1 MIKKILKKIGKNSII
16 SQKEI
21 ASAAHEKRNAV
32 LKLSSEII
40 SKNTNKIIEANKE
53 DLLLANK
60 AGLKESY
67 IDRLLLDSKRISTI
81 AESLISIS
89 TLPDPLSGKITKWER
104 PNGLI
109 ISKQPTP
116 LGVLG
121 IIYESR
127 PNVTVDAAALCI
139 KSGNSVILRC
149 GSDSYNSCY
158 ILSELIRDALQQC
171 NLSKDIIQLIPSKDR
186 DAVDYMLKMSN
197 VIDVIIPRGG
207 KSLVEKVQKNA
218 RVPVFSHLEGI
229 CHIYVDQFAELEKSC
244 SVVIN
249 GKMRRTGICGAT
261 ETLLVNEHIA
271 KKFLPK
277 ICSELNEKGC
287 KIVGDEVTK
296 SIVPYIDL
304 AIEEDWST
312 EYLAPKISIKV
323 VGDVYD
329 AIEHI
334 QKFGTQ
340 HTDAIMTENE
350 EIAKVFTNAV
360 DSAIVLV
367 NASTQFAD
375 GGEFGLGAEIGI
387 STGKLHARGPV
398 GAAQLTSFKNIEHQI
413 RTNVSLSYFKRKF
426 LDD

>member
-67 IDRLLLDSKRISTI
+67 IDRLLLDSKRISAI

-104 PNGLI
+104 PNGLV

-171 NLSKDIIQLIPSKDR
+171 NFSKDIIQLIPSKDR
-186 DAVDYMLKMSN
+186 EAVDYMLKMSN

-287 KIVGDEVTK
+287 EIVGDEVTK

-398 GAAQLTSFKNIEHQI
+398 GAAQLTSFKYVVHGNGQI
-413 RTNVSLSYFKRKF
+413 RP
-426 LDD
+426 

>member
-67 IDRLLLDSKRISTI
+67 IDRLLLDSKRISAI
-81 AESLISIS
+81 SESLISIS

-104 PNGLI
+104 PNGLV

-287 KIVGDEVTK
+287 EIVGDEVTK
-296 SIVPYIDL
+296 SIVPYIDP

-334 QKFGTQ
+334 QTFGTQ

-398 GAAQLTSFKNIEHQI
+398 GAAQLTSFKYVVHGNGQI
-413 RTNVSLSYFKRKF
+413 RH
-426 LDD
+426 

>member
-1 MIKKILKKIGKNSII
+1 MIKTILKKIGKNSII

-67 IDRLLLDSKRISTI
+67 IDRLLLDSKRISAI

-186 DAVDYMLKMSN
+186 EAVDYMLKMSN

-398 GAAQLTSFKNIEHQI
+398 GAAQLTSFKYVVHGNGQI
-413 RTNVSLSYFKRKF
+413 RP
-426 LDD
+426 

>member
-1 MIKKILKKIGKNSII
+1 MIKTILKKIGKNSII

-32 LKLSSEII
+32 LELSSEII

-67 IDRLLLDSKRISTI
+67 IDRLLLDSKRISAI
-81 AESLISIS
+81 SESLISIS

-104 PNGLI
+104 PNGLV

-287 KIVGDEVTK
+287 EIVGDEVTK
-296 SIVPYIDL
+296 SIVPYIDP

-398 GAAQLTSFKNIEHQI
+398 GAAQLTSFKYVVHGNGQI
-413 RTNVSLSYFKRKF
+413 RP
-426 LDD
+426 

>member
-89 TLPDPLSGKITKWER
+89 TLPDPLSGKISKWER

-334 QKFGTQ
+334 QTFGTQ

-398 GAAQLTSFKNIEHQI
+398 GAAQLTSFKYVVHGNGQI
-413 RTNVSLSYFKRKF
+413 RP
-426 LDD
+426 

>member
-67 IDRLLLDSKRISTI
+67 IDRLLLDSKRISAI
-81 AESLISIS
+81 SESLISIS

-104 PNGLI
+104 PNGLV

-287 KIVGDEVTK
+287 EIVGDEVTK

-398 GAAQLTSFKNIEHQI
+398 GAAQLTSFKYVVHGNGQI
-413 RTNVSLSYFKRKF
+413 RN
-426 LDD
+426 

>member
-1 MIKKILKKIGKNSII
+1 MIKTILKKIGKNSII

-21 ASAAHEKRNAV
+21 ASAAHEDRNAV

-40 SKNTNKIIEANKE
+40 SKNTKKIIEANKE

-67 IDRLLLDSKRISTI
+67 IDRLLLDSKRISAI

-287 KIVGDEVTK
+287 KIVGDELTK

-398 GAAQLTSFKNIEHQI
+398 GAAQLTSFKYVVHGNGQI
-413 RTNVSLSYFKRKF
+413 RP
-426 LDD
+426 

>member
-1 MIKKILKKIGKNSII
+1 MIKKILNKIGKNSII

-40 SKNTNKIIEANKE
+40 SKNTSKIIEANKE

-67 IDRLLLDSKRISTI
+67 IDRLLLDSKRISAI

-171 NLSKDIIQLIPSKDR
+171 NFSKDIIQLIPSKDR

-287 KIVGDEVTK
+287 EIVGDEVTK

-398 GAAQLTSFKNIEHQI
+398 GAAQLTSFKYVVHGNGQI
-413 RTNVSLSYFKRKF
+413 RP
-426 LDD
+426 

>member
-21 ASAAHEKRNAV
+21 ASAAHEKRNTV

-67 IDRLLLDSKRISTI
+67 IDRLLLDSKRISAI
-81 AESLISIS
+81 SESLISIS

-104 PNGLI
+104 PNGLV

-287 KIVGDEVTK
+287 EIVGDEVTK
-296 SIVPYIDL
+296 SIVPNIDP

-398 GAAQLTSFKNIEHQI
+398 GAAQLTSFKYVVHGNGQI
-413 RTNVSLSYFKRKF
+413 RP
-426 LDD
+426 

>member
-67 IDRLLLDSKRISTI
+67 IDRLLLDSKRISAI
-81 AESLISIS
+81 SESLISIS

-287 KIVGDEVTK
+287 EIVGDEVTK

-334 QKFGTQ
+334 QTFGTQ

-398 GAAQLTSFKNIEHQI
+398 GAAQLTSFKYVVHGNGQI
-413 RTNVSLSYFKRKF
+413 RP
-426 LDD
+426 

>member
-1 MIKKILKKIGKNSII
+1 MIKTILKKIGKNSII

-21 ASAAHEKRNAV
+21 ASAAHENRNAV

-40 SKNTNKIIEANKE
+40 SKNTKKIIEANKE

-398 GAAQLTSFKNIEHQI
+398 GAAQLTSFKYVVHGNGQI
-413 RTNVSLSYFKRKF
+413 RP
-426 LDD
+426 

>member
-104 PNGLI
+104 PNGLV

-398 GAAQLTSFKNIEHQI
+398 GAAQLTSFKYVVHGNGQV
-413 RTNVSLSYFKRKF
+413 RP
-426 LDD
+426 

>member
-21 ASAAHEKRNAV
+21 ASAAHENRNAV

-67 IDRLLLDSKRISTI
+67 IDRLLLDSKRISAI
-81 AESLISIS
+81 SESLISIS

-104 PNGLI
+104 PNGLV

-186 DAVDYMLKMSN
+186 EAVDYMLKMSN

-334 QKFGTQ
+334 QTFGTQ

-398 GAAQLTSFKNIEHQI
+398 GAAQLTSFKYVVHGNGQI
-413 RTNVSLSYFKRKF
+413 RP
-426 LDD
+426 

>member
-1 MIKKILKKIGKNSII
+1 MIKTILKKIGKNSII

-67 IDRLLLDSKRISTI
+67 IDRLLLDSKRISAI

-89 TLPDPLSGKITKWER
+89 TLPDPLTGKITKWER

-171 NLSKDIIQLIPSKDR
+171 NFSKDIIQLIPSKDR
-186 DAVDYMLKMSN
+186 EAVDFMLKMSN

-334 QKFGTQ
+334 QTFGTQ

-398 GAAQLTSFKNIEHQI
+398 GAAQLTSFKYVVHGNGQI
-413 RTNVSLSYFKRKF
+413 RP
-426 LDD
+426 

>member
-21 ASAAHEKRNAV
+21 ASATHENRNAV
-32 LKLSSEII
+32 LKFSAEII

-53 DLLLANK
+53 DLLLASK

-67 IDRLLLDSKRISTI
+67 IDRLLLDSKRISAI
-81 AESLISIS
+81 VESLISIS
-89 TLPDPLSGKITKWER
+89 KLPDPLSGEITKWER
-104 PNGLI
+104 PNGLV

-171 NLSKDIIQLIPSKDR
+171 NFSKDIIQLIPSKDR
-186 DAVDYMLKMSN
+186 EAVDYMLKMSN

-323 VGDVYD
+323 VRDVYD

-340 HTDAIMTENE
+340 HTDAIMTENK

-398 GAAQLTSFKNIEHQI
+398 GAAQLTSFKYVVHGNGQI
-413 RTNVSLSYFKRKF
+413 RP
-426 LDD
+426 

>member
-1 MIKKILKKIGKNSII
+1 MIKTILKKIGKNSII

-21 ASAAHEKRNAV
+21 ASAAHENRNAV

-40 SKNTNKIIEANKE
+40 SKNTKKIIEANKE

-81 AESLISIS
+81 VESLISIS

-186 DAVDYMLKMSN
+186 EAVDYMLKMSN

-287 KIVGDEVTK
+287 KIVGDELTK

-304 AIEEDWST
+304 AVEEDWST

-398 GAAQLTSFKNIEHQI
+398 GAAQLTSFKYVVHGNGQI
-413 RTNVSLSYFKRKF
+413 RP
-426 LDD
+426 

>member
-1 MIKKILKKIGKNSII
+1 MIKKILKKIGENSII

-104 PNGLI
+104 PNGLV

-139 KSGNSVILRC
+139 KSGNSDILRC

-171 NLSKDIIQLIPSKDR
+171 NLSKDIIQLIPSKGR
-186 DAVDYMLKMSN
+186 EAVDFMLKMSN

-229 CHIYVDQFAELEKSC
+229 CHIYVAQFAELEKSC
-244 SVVIN
+244 SVVIT

-277 ICSELNEKGC
+277 ICSQLNEKGC

-334 QKFGTQ
+334 QTFGTQ

-387 STGKLHARGPV
+387 ATGKLHARGPV
-398 GAAQLTSFKNIEHQI
+398 GAAQLTSFKYVVHGNGQI
-413 RTNVSLSYFKRKF
+413 RH
-426 LDD
+426 

>member
-67 IDRLLLDSKRISTI
+67 IDRLLLDSKRISAI
-81 AESLISIS
+81 SESLISIS

-287 KIVGDEVTK
+287 KIVGDELTK

-304 AIEEDWST
+304 AVEEDWST

-334 QKFGTQ
+334 QTFGTQ

-398 GAAQLTSFKNIEHQI
+398 GAAQLTSFKYVVHGNGQI
-413 RTNVSLSYFKRKF
+413 RP
-426 LDD
+426 

>member
-1 MIKKILKKIGKNSII
+1 MIKTILKEIGKNSII

-21 ASAAHEKRNAV
+21 ASAAHENRNAV

-67 IDRLLLDSKRISTI
+67 IDRLLLDSKRISAI
-81 AESLISIS
+81 SESLISIS

-104 PNGLI
+104 PNGLV

-287 KIVGDEVTK
+287 KIVGDELTK

-398 GAAQLTSFKNIEHQI
+398 GAAQLTSFKYVVHGNGQI
-413 RTNVSLSYFKRKF
+413 RH
-426 LDD
+426 

>member
-21 ASAAHEKRNAV
+21 ASAAHDKRNAV

-67 IDRLLLDSKRISTI
+67 IDRLLLDSKRISAI

-287 KIVGDEVTK
+287 EIVGDEVTK

-334 QKFGTQ
+334 QTFGTQ

-398 GAAQLTSFKNIEHQI
+398 GAAQLTSFKYVVHGNGQI
-413 RTNVSLSYFKRKF
+413 RH
-426 LDD
+426 

>member
-32 LKLSSEII
+32 LILSSEII

-67 IDRLLLDSKRISTI
+67 IDRLLLDSKRISAI

-171 NLSKDIIQLIPSKDR
+171 NFSKDIIQLIPSKDR
-186 DAVDYMLKMSN
+186 EAVDYMLKMSN

-287 KIVGDEVTK
+287 KIVGDELTK

-398 GAAQLTSFKNIEHQI
+398 GAAQLTSFKYVVHGNGQI
-413 RTNVSLSYFKRKF
+413 RH
-426 LDD
+426 

>member
-21 ASAAHEKRNAV
+21 ASAAHENRNAV

-67 IDRLLLDSKRISTI
+67 IDRLLLDSKRISAI

-104 PNGLI
+104 PNGLV

-186 DAVDYMLKMSN
+186 EAVDYMLKMSN

-398 GAAQLTSFKNIEHQI
+398 GAAQLTSFKYVVHGNGQI
-413 RTNVSLSYFKRKF
+413 RP
-426 LDD
+426 

>member
-21 ASAAHEKRNAV
+21 ASAAHERRNAV

-67 IDRLLLDSKRISTI
+67 IDRLLLDLKRISAI
-81 AESLISIS
+81 SESLISIS
-89 TLPDPLSGKITKWER
+89 TLPDPLSSKITKWER
-104 PNGLI
+104 PNGLV

-287 KIVGDEVTK
+287 EIVGDEVTK
-296 SIVPYIDL
+296 SIVPYIDP

-334 QKFGTQ
+334 QTFGTQ

-398 GAAQLTSFKNIEHQI
+398 GAAQLTSFKYVVHGNGQI
-413 RTNVSLSYFKRKF
+413 RP
-426 LDD
+426 

>member
-21 ASAAHEKRNAV
+21 ASAAHENRNAV

-67 IDRLLLDSKRISTI
+67 IDRLLLDSKRISAI
-81 AESLISIS
+81 SESLISIS

-104 PNGLI
+104 PNGLV

-287 KIVGDEVTK
+287 KIVGDELTK

-398 GAAQLTSFKNIEHQI
+398 GAAQLTSFKYVVHGNGQI
-413 RTNVSLSYFKRKF
+413 RP
-426 LDD
+426 

>member
-1 MIKKILKKIGKNSII
+1 MIKTILKKIGKNSII

-186 DAVDYMLKMSN
+186 EAVDYMLKMSN

-287 KIVGDEVTK
+287 EIVGDEVTK
-296 SIVPYIDL
+296 SIVPYIDP

-334 QKFGTQ
+334 QTFGTQ

-398 GAAQLTSFKNIEHQI
+398 GAAQLTSFKYVVHGNGQI
-413 RTNVSLSYFKRKF
+413 RP
-426 LDD
+426 

>member
-67 IDRLLLDSKRISTI
+67 IDRLLLDSKRISAI

-171 NLSKDIIQLIPSKDR
+171 NFSKDIIQLIPSKDR
-186 DAVDYMLKMSN
+186 EAVDYMLKMSN

-323 VGDVYD
+323 VEDVYD

-398 GAAQLTSFKNIEHQI
+398 GAAQLTSFKYVVHGNGQI
-413 RTNVSLSYFKRKF
+413 RP
-426 LDD
+426 

>member
-1 MIKKILKKIGKNSII
+1 MIKTILKKIGKNSII

-67 IDRLLLDSKRISTI
+67 IDRLLLDSKRISAI

-89 TLPDPLSGKITKWER
+89 TLPDPLTGKITKWER

-171 NLSKDIIQLIPSKDR
+171 NFSKDIIQLIPSKDR
-186 DAVDYMLKMSN
+186 EAVDYMLKMSN

-277 ICSELNEKGC
+277 ICSELSEKGC
-287 KIVGDEVTK
+287 KIVGDELTK

-398 GAAQLTSFKNIEHQI
+398 GAAQLTSFKYVVHGNGQI
-413 RTNVSLSYFKRKF
+413 RP
-426 LDD
+426 

>member
-21 ASAAHEKRNAV
+21 ASAAHENRNAV

-40 SKNTNKIIEANKE
+40 SKNTKKIIEANKE

-287 KIVGDEVTK
+287 EIVGDEVTK
-296 SIVPYIDL
+296 SIVPYIDP

-398 GAAQLTSFKNIEHQI
+398 GAAQLTSFKYVVHGNGQI
-413 RTNVSLSYFKRKF
+413 RP
-426 LDD
+426 

>member
-21 ASAAHEKRNAV
+21 ASGAHENINAV

-40 SKNTNKIIEANKE
+40 IKNTKKIIEANKE

-67 IDRLLLDSKRISTI
+67 IDRLLLDSKRISAI
-81 AESLISIS
+81 SESLISIS

-104 PNGLI
+104 PNGLV

-158 ILSELIRDALQQC
+158 ILSELIRDALKQC

-287 KIVGDEVTK
+287 KIVGDEVSK

-304 AIEEDWST
+304 ATEEDWST

-398 GAAQLTSFKNIEHQI
+398 GAAQLTSFKYVVHGNGQI
-413 RTNVSLSYFKRKF
+413 RP
-426 LDD
+426 

>member
-67 IDRLLLDSKRISTI
+67 IDRLLLDSKRISAI

-104 PNGLI
+104 PNGLV

-171 NLSKDIIQLIPSKDR
+171 NFSKDIIQLIPSKNR
-186 DAVDYMLKMSN
+186 EAVDFMLKMSN

-398 GAAQLTSFKNIEHQI
+398 GAAQLTSFKYVVHGNGQI
-413 RTNVSLSYFKRKF
+413 RP
-426 LDD
+426 

>member
-1 MIKKILKKIGKNSII
+1 MIKTILKKIGKNSII

-67 IDRLLLDSKRISTI
+67 IDRLLLDSKRISAI
-81 AESLISIS
+81 SESLISIS

-104 PNGLI
+104 PNGLV

-287 KIVGDEVTK
+287 EIVGDEVTK

-334 QKFGTQ
+334 QTFGTQ

-398 GAAQLTSFKNIEHQI
+398 GAAQLTSFKYVVHGNGQI
-413 RTNVSLSYFKRKF
+413 RP
-426 LDD
+426 

>member
-67 IDRLLLDSKRISTI
+67 IDRLLLDSKRISAI
-81 AESLISIS
+81 SESLISIS

-104 PNGLI
+104 PNGLV

-207 KSLVEKVQKNA
+207 KSLVEKIQKNA

-296 SIVPYIDL
+296 SIVPYIDP

-329 AIEHI
+329 AIKHI
-334 QKFGTQ
+334 QTFGTQ

-398 GAAQLTSFKNIEHQI
+398 GAAQLTSFKYVVHGNGQI
-413 RTNVSLSYFKRKF
+413 RH
-426 LDD
+426 

>member
-1 MIKKILKKIGKNSII
+1 MIKTILKKIGKNSII

-21 ASAAHEKRNAV
+21 ASAAHENRNAV

-40 SKNTNKIIEANKE
+40 SKNTKKIIEANKE

-67 IDRLLLDSKRISTI
+67 IDRLLLDSKRISAI
-81 AESLISIS
+81 SESLISIS

-104 PNGLI
+104 PNGLV

-287 KIVGDEVTK
+287 EIVGDEVTK

-398 GAAQLTSFKNIEHQI
+398 GAAQLTSFKYVVHGNGQI
-413 RTNVSLSYFKRKF
+413 RP
-426 LDD
+426 

>member
-21 ASAAHEKRNAV
+21 ASAAHEKRNTV

-67 IDRLLLDSKRISTI
+67 IDRLLLDSKRISAI

-104 PNGLI
+104 PNGLV

-287 KIVGDEVTK
+287 EIVGDEVTK
-296 SIVPYIDL
+296 SIVPYIDP

-334 QKFGTQ
+334 QTFGTQ

-398 GAAQLTSFKNIEHQI
+398 GAAQLTSFKYVVHGNGQI
-413 RTNVSLSYFKRKF
+413 RP
-426 LDD
+426 

>member
-67 IDRLLLDSKRISTI
+67 IDRLLLDSKRISAI

-296 SIVPYIDL
+296 SIVSYIDL

-398 GAAQLTSFKNIEHQI
+398 GAAQLTSFKYVVHGNGQI
-413 RTNVSLSYFKRKF
+413 RH
-426 LDD
+426 

>member
-1 MIKKILKKIGKNSII
+1 MIKTILKKIGKNSII

-21 ASAAHEKRNAV
+21 ASAAHENRNAV

-40 SKNTNKIIEANKE
+40 SKNTKKIIEANKE

-104 PNGLI
+104 PNGLV

-287 KIVGDEVTK
+287 EIVGDEVTK
-296 SIVPYIDL
+296 SIVPYIDP

-334 QKFGTQ
+334 QTFGTQ

-398 GAAQLTSFKNIEHQI
+398 GAAQLTSFKYVVHGNGQI
-413 RTNVSLSYFKRKF
+413 RP
-426 LDD
+426 

>member
-1 MIKKILKKIGKNSII
+1 MIKEILKKIGKNSII

-67 IDRLLLDSKRISTI
+67 IDRLLLDSKRISAI

-287 KIVGDEVTK
+287 EIVGDEVTK

-398 GAAQLTSFKNIEHQI
+398 GAAQLTSFKYVVHGNGQI
-413 RTNVSLSYFKRKF
+413 RP
-426 LDD
+426 